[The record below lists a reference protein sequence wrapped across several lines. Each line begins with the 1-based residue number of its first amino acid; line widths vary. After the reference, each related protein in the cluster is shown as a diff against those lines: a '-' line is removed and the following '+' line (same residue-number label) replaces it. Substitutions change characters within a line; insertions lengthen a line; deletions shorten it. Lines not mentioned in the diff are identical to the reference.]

1 VKWLVLTLAVV
12 NGVFFGWGLHAGD
25 ISSESPD
32 KALAPAAHVNRL
44 LLLTE
49 VDVAELRT
57 RGSFDR
63 EVRAASEVDQGGKT
77 PAALCFSIGPVQEGA
92 EVENMRAWL
101 EQRGGQASLRS
112 GERREL
118 ALYWVF
124 FPPLG
129 SRDAA
134 RTRVA
139 ELTSKGIEDI
149 FMIHRGDM
157 ANAVSLGV
165 YSRKTSLERRLAEL
179 RKEGYDPEVTSRY
192 RQKKA
197 TWYDVAFTPDFEF
210 PGDRFTLTFP
220 GAQAKT
226 TACGAQFANLEPTVA
241 PGRVAPPS
249 TKAVGDSP
257 TDLRSVNTKLSN
269 PAQPTPKA
277 AKAQDG
283 SEIDA
288 EVNKRG

>member
-25 ISSESPD
+25 ISSESPHEV
-32 KALAPAAHVNRL
+32 LATAAHVNRL

-57 RGSFDR
+57 RGSFGR
-63 EVRAASEVDQGGKT
+63 EVRAASEVDQGGKM
-77 PAALCFSIGPVQEGA
+77 PVALCFSIGPVLDGA

-118 ALYWVF
+118 TLYWVF
-124 FPPLG
+124 FPPLD
-129 SRDAA
+129 SREAA

-139 ELTSKGIEDI
+139 ELTSKGVEDI

-165 YSRKTSLERRLAEL
+165 YSRKTSLKRRLAEL
-179 RKEGYDPEVTSRY
+179 RKEGYDPEVTPRY

-197 TWYDVAFTPDFEF
+197 TWYDVAFAPDFEF
-210 PGDRFTLTFP
+210 PGDRFTLAFP

-226 TACGAQFANLEPTVA
+226 TACAAQFANAEPSTA
-241 PGRVAPPS
+241 PGRVAPLS
-249 TKAVGDSP
+249 TKGLGDSP
-257 TDLRSVNTKLSN
+257 TDRGSENTKLSN
-269 PAQPTPKA
+269 PKQPTAKA
-277 AKAQDG
+277 AKAQGD